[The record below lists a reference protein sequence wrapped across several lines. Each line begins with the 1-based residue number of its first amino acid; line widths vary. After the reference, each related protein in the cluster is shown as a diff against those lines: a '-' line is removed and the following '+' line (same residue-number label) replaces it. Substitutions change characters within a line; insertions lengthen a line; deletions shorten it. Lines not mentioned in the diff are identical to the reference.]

1 MSVEAFGS
9 GLNLTSM
16 LGNGG
21 LHIIYLYGLGII
33 LACSFSEPDEHTQF
47 AIEVRLQS

>member
-1 MSVEAFGS
+1 MSVGPFGN
-9 GLNLTSM
+9 GLNLTWM

-21 LHIIYLYGLGII
+21 FASRDGLRII
-33 LACSFSEPDEHTQF
+33 LACSFSKPDEHTQF